1 MFMFSPRDHALKLPE
16 DEKLTLMESVHFYI
30 KNKLGI
36 FSYRDLI
43 PFRYWMYYVEKIR
56 PIWDP
61 SHTRIRKA
69 IPRKWMDLSSLI
81 ETVNFEFIKSF
92 YEEEY
97 VDGIVDWEG
106 SGERHVEFAR
116 WLEAAYQYVTV
127 LRPDLEKQL
136 DDAYPP
142 SRPISECFEESEETF
157 NGKKLFKFIPSN
169 SDYSEVNR
177 IEKLIEDTDTKLLTE
192 LIQYRTFF
200 WS

>member
-1 MFMFSPRDHALKLPE
+1 MFDSRNHALKLPE
-16 DEKLTLMESVHFYI
+16 DKKLTLLDSVNKVI
-30 KNKLGI
+30 KDNLDI
-36 FSYRDLI
+36 FSYRELV
-43 PFRYWMYYVEKIR
+43 PFRYWMLYVEKIR

-97 VDGIVDWEG
+97 IDGIVDWEG
-106 SGERHVEFAR
+106 SGEKHIEFAR
-116 WLEAAYQYVTV
+116 WLESAYQYITV

-136 DDAYPP
+136 DEAYPP
-142 SRPISECFEESEETF
+142 TRPIEEWFEESEETYK
-157 NGKKLFKFIPSN
+157 GEKLFKFIPSN
-169 SDYSEVNR
+169 NDYSEVNR